1 MIRRYVLYFDKGK
14 RSSWYLLGGENVLLY
29 ARGLVIMSFACN
41 QDFIYI
47 THSAQIDILTTGLL
61 YDPGVEETGLQI
73 VVL

>member
-1 MIRRYVLYFDKGK
+1 
-14 RSSWYLLGGENVLLY
+14 
-29 ARGLVIMSFACN
+29 MSFAGN

-47 THSAQIDILTTGLL
+47 THTAQIDILTKGLL